1 MIFGLKNKN
10 MSVKDKKSEMV
21 AGNGLGEKLTA
32 DKLNAGRKRRLRRAV
47 ILVLALL
54 AAAALYWLYSG
65 AGRTPSYE
73 MARAA
78 KMDVLEMVEITGN
91 VEAGATLN
99 LTFRESGQIDKIN
112 YQVGADLKKGDIVAS
127 LKNRDQELRLAQ
139 ARANLAGA
147 QANLE
152 ERLAGY
158 TDEDIRIAEA
168 AVLKAEAAAEKV
180 AIDWENARN
189 ELDLIR
195 KKYAQDEIRAQ
206 LAVDDAKAK
215 YDFALKNQAN
225 TGLTSENAIETA
237 KKDLEAQL
245 YSTGSQI
252 QQSLVNLKSII
263 TKDGNS
269 VLGNDQDRLD
279 YSLWNSAQQDYFD
292 VKREFDPLYVELKSG
307 TGYEPA
313 ELEAYAQTE
322 QRLVTKLL
330 SAQKATTDA
339 LSILST
345 SATLSE
351 SKVAEL
357 KTKILNDS
365 NTISSSLAA
374 LNLKYQAILDAQLGV
389 VTSDDTRESEVISAQ
404 NYYEQQ
410 LQSQTQTLIDHE
422 VDLNLREANIRS
434 LQAQYQIQLAEIESA
449 RAALQQRKVGPRAVD
464 VAFLRTQ
471 ITANQI
477 AVSLA
482 EEALEKTLL
491 RAPISGVL
499 SRQNI
504 EVGEDV
510 LSSSSA
516 LSSTGQVAVFEMI
529 SAQKFKIK
537 ADIAEVDINKLS
549 IGDKAA
555 ITLDAVGGDSVFEG
569 TITRIDPVQT
579 VIQDVVF
586 YKAEVLVES
595 EDERIKPGMTAT
607 VEIVLRR
614 ADGAVTLPEK
624 AVQREGG
631 KSFVRILEDGR
642 VKNVDVET
650 GIRDL
655 QGNLEIKSG
664 VVEGQEVILRTINGR
679 G

>member
-1 MIFGLKNKN
+1 
-10 MSVKDKKSEMV
+10 VKEKSANNSDV
-21 AGNGLGEKLTA
+21 ALGQKLTV
-32 DKLNAGRKRRLRRAV
+32 DKLNTGRKRFLKRLLV
-47 ILVLALL
+47 WLLVLL
-54 AAAALYWLYSG
+54 AVGGAYWWYTG
-65 AGRTPSYE
+65 GGKGPSYE
-73 MARAA
+73 LVKAV
-78 KMDVLEMVEITGN
+78 KQDVLEMVEITGN

-99 LTFRESGQIDKIN
+99 LSFRESGQIDQIN
-112 YQVGADLKKGDIVAS
+112 YDVGDNLKKGDIVAS
-127 LKNRDQELRLAQ
+127 LKNRDQELRLSQ

-158 TDEDIRIAEA
+158 TAEDIRISEA
-168 AVLKAEAAAEKV
+168 GVLKAEAAAEKV
-180 AIDWENARN
+180 AIDWENASK
-189 ELDLIR
+189 ELELLK
-195 KKYAQDEIRAQ
+195 KKYAQDEVRAQ
-206 LAVDDAKAK
+206 LAVDDAKSK
-215 YDFALKNQAN
+215 YDFALKNQTN
-225 TGLTSENAIETA
+225 TGLTNENAIETA

-263 TKDGNS
+263 VSDGNS
-269 VLGNDQDRLD
+269 VLGNDLSRLD
-279 YSLWNSAQQDYFD
+279 YSLLNRAQQEYFD
-292 VKREFDPLYVELKSG
+292 VKREFDPFYAELQSQ

-322 QRLVTKLL
+322 QRLVTVLL
-330 SAQKATTDA
+330 SAQKITTDA
-339 LSILST
+339 LSVLSPST
-345 SATLSE
+345 TLSE
-351 SKVAEL
+351 TKITEL
-357 KTKILNDS
+357 KAKLLTDS
-365 NTISSSLAA
+365 STISTSLAA

-389 VTSDDTRESEVISAQ
+389 VTSGDSKESEVVSAK
-404 NYYEQQ
+404 NYYDQQ
-410 LQSQTQTLIDHE
+410 VQNQAQTLIDHQ
-422 VDLNLREANIRS
+422 VDLNVREASIRS
-434 LQAQYQIQLAEIESA
+434 LQAQYQIQLAEIEA
-449 RAALQQRKVGPRAVD
+449 ANAALQQKKVGPRAVD

-471 ITANQI
+471 VTANQI

-491 RAPISGVL
+491 RAPIDGVL

-516 LSSTGQVAVFEMI
+516 LSGTGGVAVFEMI
-529 SAQKFKIK
+529 SAQKFKIN
-537 ADIAEVDINKLS
+537 ADIAEVDINKLR
-549 IGDKAA
+549 IGDKAD
-555 ITLDAVGGDSVFEG
+555 ITLDAVGDEAVFEG

-586 YKAEVLVES
+586 YKAEVMVDS
-595 EDERIKPGMTAT
+595 DDERIKPGMTAT
-607 VEIVLRR
+607 VQIVLRR

-624 AVQREGG
+624 AVQREDG
-631 KSFVRILEDGR
+631 KSFVRIVVDGR
-642 VKNVDVET
+642 VKNIDVET

-664 VVEGQEVILRTINGR
+664 VVEGQEVILRTLNGR

>member
-1 MIFGLKNKN
+1 MK
-10 MSVKDKKSEMV
+10 
-21 AGNGLGEKLTA
+21 EKLANNSDDALGQKLTV
-32 DKLNAGRKRRLRRAV
+32 DKLKSGRKRFVKRLLMWL
-47 ILVLALL
+47 LVLL
-54 AAAALYWLYSG
+54 AGGGAYWWYTG
-65 AGRTPSYE
+65 GGKVPSYE
-73 MARAA
+73 FVKAV
-78 KMDVLEMVEITGN
+78 KQDVLEMVEITGN

-99 LTFRESGQIDKIN
+99 LSFRESGQIDQIN
-112 YQVGADLKKGDIVAS
+112 YDVGDNLKKGDIVAS
-127 LKNRDQELRLAQ
+127 LKNRDQELRLSQ

-158 TDEDIRIAEA
+158 TVEDIRISEA
-168 AVLKAEAAAEKV
+168 GLLKAEAAAEKV
-180 AIDWENARN
+180 AIDWENASK
-189 ELDLIR
+189 ELELLK
-195 KKYAQDEIRAQ
+195 KKYAQDEVRAQ
-206 LAVDDAKAK
+206 LAVDDAKSK
-215 YDFALKNQAN
+215 YDFALKNQTN
-225 TGLTSENAIETA
+225 TGLTNENAIETA

-263 TKDGNS
+263 VSDGNS
-269 VLGNDQDRLD
+269 VLGNDLSRLD
-279 YSLWNSAQQDYFD
+279 YSLLNRAQQGYFD
-292 VKREFDPLYVELKSG
+292 VKREFDPFFAQLQSR

-322 QRLVTKLL
+322 QRLVTVLL
-330 SAQKATTDA
+330 SAQKMTTDA
-339 LSILST
+339 LSILPP

-351 SKVAEL
+351 SKITEL
-357 KTKILNDS
+357 KAKLLTDS
-365 NTISSSLAA
+365 STISTSLSA

-389 VTSDDTRESEVISAQ
+389 VTSGDSKESEVVSAK

-410 LQSQTQTLIDHE
+410 IQNQAQTLIDHQ
-422 VDLNLREANIRS
+422 VDLNVREANIRS
-434 LQAQYQIQLAEIESA
+434 LQAQYQIQLAEIEA
-449 RAALQQRKVGPRAVD
+449 AKAALQQKQVGPRAVD

-471 ITANQI
+471 VTANQI

-482 EEALEKTLL
+482 DEAVEKTLL
-491 RAPISGVL
+491 RAPIDGVL

-516 LSSTGQVAVFEMI
+516 LSGTGGVAVFEMI
-529 SAQKFKIK
+529 SAQKFKIN

-549 IGDKAA
+549 IGDKAD
-555 ITLDAVGGDSVFEG
+555 ITLDAVGDEAVFEG

-586 YKAEVLVES
+586 YKAEVMVDS
-595 EDERIKPGMTAT
+595 DDERIKPGMTAT
-607 VEIVLRR
+607 VQIVLRR

-624 AVQREGG
+624 AVQREDG
-631 KSFVRILEDGR
+631 KSFVRIVVDGR
-642 VKNVDVET
+642 VKNIDVET

-664 VVEGQEVILRTINGR
+664 VVEGQEVILRTLNGR